1 MQMNQIH
8 LLKRKANEI
17 IMRSV
22 YQKEWKKGREEIG
35 REMYVSQPSVNIYNN
50 GRNVNDGNDGNDD
63 TGEETRRNLNESNW
77 IESFRLMTQTHTF
90 LELKP

>member
-1 MQMNQIH
+1 
-8 LLKRKANEI
+8 
-17 IMRSV
+17 
-22 YQKEWKKGREEIG
+22 
-35 REMYVSQPSVNIYNN
+35 MYVSQPSVNIYNN

-63 TGEETRRNLNESNW
+63 TGEETRRNLNESNR